1 MSRQERILRRRALAD
16 RLAKSLLTDPEGALW
31 GLTKVSMLAFAHGM
45 LLGGVAGVVLGWVV
59 WG

>member
-1 MSRQERILRRRALAD
+1 MSERSQRRKELAD

-31 GLTKVSMLAFAHGM
+31 GLTKVTIISFAHGM
-45 LLGGVAGVVLGWVV
+45 LLGTVGGVVLGWVI